1 MGMMA
6 SLRVLNRGPMFSAP
20 LRAMAPHKPTLF
32 GSLAIERWVAVA
44 RSVDHRLKTLAQL
57 RASSLIGCL
66 W

>member
-1 MGMMA
+1 MGLVA
-6 SLRVLNRGPMFSAP
+6 SLKVLNRGPVFSAP

-32 GSLAIERWVAVA
+32 GSLALERWVLFA

-57 RASSLIGCL
+57 RASSLVGCV

>member
-1 MGMMA
+1 MGLMA
-6 SLRVLNRGPMFSAP
+6 NLKVLNRGPAFSAP

-32 GSLAIERWVAVA
+32 GSLALERWVALA
-44 RSVDHRLKTLAQL
+44 GSVDHRLKTLAQL

>member
-1 MGMMA
+1 MGLIA
-6 SLRVLNRGPMFSAP
+6 SLKVLSRGPTFSAP

-32 GSLAIERWVAVA
+32 GSLAVERWVALA

-57 RASSLIGCL
+57 RASSLVGCL